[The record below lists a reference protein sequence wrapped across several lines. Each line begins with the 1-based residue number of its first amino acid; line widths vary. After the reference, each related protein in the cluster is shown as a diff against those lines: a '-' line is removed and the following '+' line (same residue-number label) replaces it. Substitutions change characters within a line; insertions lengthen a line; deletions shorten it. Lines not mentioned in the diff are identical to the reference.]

1 MEDIRMYEEIRDKFR
16 IKELNDGELYQEEK
30 AISIEHRDNKVIF
43 HNKDHKIALE
53 MVDDMIENLVE
64 CISRIINLESVE
76 YDDLDEV
83 VIELTEE
90 ASDCITAMNK
100 QINKMKIAVY
110 DKYYLSDTSI
120 LPMLTIKGRS
130 LIDEAIKKE
139 LI

>member
-1 MEDIRMYEEIRDKFR
+1 MAEEIRDKFR
-16 IKELNDGELYQEEK
+16 IKELSDGELYQEEK

-90 ASDCITAMNK
+90 ADDCIIAMNK

-120 LPMLTIKGRS
+120 LPMLTIEGRG

>member
-83 VIELTEE
+83 VIELTKE
-90 ASDCITAMNK
+90 ASDCIDAMNK